1 VYLSYFGIRVTDLP
15 RSIDFYTRH
24 FGLTPTKGTE
34 LPHDPPKDQT
44 AVLLIDPRSGQ
55 RLELNFYP
63 VGNPYAVPYVAG
75 EGWDHLAFRVDD
87 LERFLDTLR
96 KDGIQ
101 AERMAH
107 FDGPMMSTPNF
118 RVAYIRDPD
127 GNQIELFDTPKPEEQ
142 NFDRDRY

>member
-1 VYLSYFGIRVTDLP
+1 MVNP
-15 RSIDFYTRH
+15 R
-24 FGLTPTKGTE
+24 
-34 LPHDPPKDQT
+34 
-44 AVLLIDPRSGQ
+44 VLLIDPGSGQ

-63 VGNPYAVPYVAG
+63 EGSPYAVPYVAG

-101 AERMAH
+101 PEKMAH
-107 FDGPMMSTPNF
+107 FDGPMLSTPNF

-127 GNQIELFDTPKPEEQ
+127 GNQIELFDTPKPEERT
-142 NFDRDRY
+142 FDRDRY